1 MKFKKI
7 TAACMAACVS
17 ACSLLPL
24 SASAETELAPVDPP
38 EPVYNEEGYDIS
50 GFAYRF
56 PEKFSKDDTVTV
68 TENSYQSHNVSIS
81 ITEHDS
87 DRMTGDLDESGGIN
101 VQDAVMLCRV
111 LAEDTGLDI
120 SETGKL
126 NADINEDN
134 LWNMEDLSR
143 MLKYLAELLPESEF
157 FVDHTLVYFVVDVY
171 VRDINSFRGGFAGG
185 EYTLPSNAIT
195 EEVLDMAN
203 AHNALFAINCDYVAH
218 RTNGITYRNGIM
230 YREDASTY
238 KKDVC
243 VIYKDGVMDILT
255 DKEYRN
261 LTDGQKANIWQ
272 TSAFAPGLVKDGA
285 AASGMTGQLA
295 QLHPR
300 SGIGYYEP
308 GHYVFVQVEGRQ
320 KGYSAGITLDD
331 YAKLFYDLGVTEAF
345 NLDGGSSSVIT
356 FMGKEANRPA
366 WSGRKSSDILYICEL
381 SQIPFDT
388 AAATFLAE
396 QEAAAE
402 TTAPAP

>member
-1 MKFKKI
+1 MKLTKLF
-7 TAACMAACVS
+7 AAGLAVCLT
-17 ACSLLPL
+17 ACSLLSA
-24 SASAETELAPVDPP
+24 SASAETQLAPVDGP

-56 PEKFSKDDTVTV
+56 PEKFSKDDSVTV
-68 TENSYQSHNVSIS
+68 TEHSYQSHDVNIS
-81 ITEHDS
+81 ITEHNF
-87 DRMTGDLDESGGIN
+87 DRMTGDLDENQTVN
-101 VQDAVMLCRV
+101 VQDAVMLCRI
-111 LAEDTGLDI
+111 LAEDNDVPITETGLQ
-120 SETGKL
+120 
-126 NADINEDN
+126 NADVNEDASWN
-134 LWNMEDLSR
+134 LDDMSQ
-143 MLKYLAELLPESEF
+143 MLKHLAGLIPDADF
-157 FVDHTLVYFVVDVY
+157 YVDHTLVYFIVDVY
-171 VRDINSFRGGFAGG
+171 LRDINSFRGGFAGG
-185 EYTLPSNAIT
+185 QYTLPTNAIT

-203 AHNALFAINCDYVAH
+203 ANNALFAINCDYVAH
-218 RTNGITYRNGIM
+218 RTNGITYRNGVM

-243 VIYKDGVMDILT
+243 VLYQDGVMDVLT
-255 DKEYRN
+255 DKEYRA
-261 LTDGQKANIWQ
+261 LTEEQKANIWQ
-272 TSAFAPGLVKDGA
+272 TSAFAPGLVKDGVQM
-285 AASGMTGQLA
+285 SGMKGQLA

-381 SQIPFDT
+381 SQIPYDT
-388 AAATFLAE
+388 AAAKFLAE
-396 QEAAAE
+396 QAAADSE
-402 TTAPAP
+402 PVS